1 MPVQHSPV
9 PTRKKPAAPP
19 GTPASGVVAS
29 DMSPEVHLCANL
41 SLRDTE
47 VKKTVEKAGKEADRD
62 EEDGDGDT
70 EISPSNVRGKPVGK
84 LGKGAYKPWGT
95 CSRSSSDTGS
105 EGTGTSGGGPAICKG
120 GPGNVSCDAPVT
132 DSDNGVQC
140 DICGD
145 WFHAKC
151 QQVSRYAFNALEKY
165 ISTLSWL
172 CYDCKRALK
181 ETKTKKCQCTELT
194 SKLDMLVQMQDK
206 INTISDVLQK
216 QENIILDH
224 GRLLEKS
231 QDDARERKASYAEAL
246 KGSCAEV
253 VERVSSKLDALPTGR
268 ARHSSVTTEQA
279 VAGMLHSFMDKDRR
293 KYNLVAYNVPE
304 NREGDASARNKHDTT
319 TFISI
324 VKNCLDIDVTVTKS
338 FRAGRVM
345 TERPRPLVL
354 TLDSVDCKTEILE
367 NAYKLSHFNEWKKV
381 YLAPDRTP
389 KEREENKKLRE
400 ELQRRK
406 QDGEEDIV
414 IRKGK
419 IVKKAMS
426 EHHGG
431 RQTGVPIRP
440 ESTPTENQDIVSI
453 VQRQEAEEDCGGQGV
468 PRHPQRPQ

>member
-1 MPVQHSPV
+1 
-9 PTRKKPAAPP
+9 
-19 GTPASGVVAS
+19 
-29 DMSPEVHLCANL
+29 
-41 SLRDTE
+41 
-47 VKKTVEKAGKEADRD
+47 
-62 EEDGDGDT
+62 
-70 EISPSNVRGKPVGK
+70 
-84 LGKGAYKPWGT
+84 
-95 CSRSSSDTGS
+95 
-105 EGTGTSGGGPAICKG
+105 
-120 GPGNVSCDAPVT
+120 
-132 DSDNGVQC
+132 
-140 DICGD
+140 
-145 WFHAKC
+145 
-151 QQVSRYAFNALEKY
+151 
-165 ISTLSWL
+165 
-172 CYDCKRALK
+172 
-181 ETKTKKCQCTELT
+181 
-194 SKLDMLVQMQDK
+194 
-206 INTISDVLQK
+206 
-216 QENIILDH
+216 
-224 GRLLEKS
+224 
-231 QDDARERKASYAEAL
+231 
-246 KGSCAEV
+246 
-253 VERVSSKLDALPTGR
+253 
-268 ARHSSVTTEQA
+268 
-279 VAGMLHSFMDKDRR
+279 MLHSFMDKDRC

-304 NREGDASARNKHDTT
+304 NQEGDANARNKHDTT